1 MISRGRPSIS
11 TLTTCGF
18 LLIAVLWGGFLGW
31 RQIDGDGSVLDNIE
45 YLTVD
50 WRFSIAGARPAPRGV
65 VIAAIDDET
74 IEKLGAFPLPR
85 SVVARIVRGLAAL
98 NPKAI
103 AVDIAFL
110 NPGSPETDKEL
121 ADALHSARSVIAAVG
136 VFEKNAEQRK
146 DQ

>member
-1 MISRGRPSIS
+1 MISRGRPSLS
-11 TLTTCGF
+11 TLTTGGF

-98 NPKAI
+98 KSEGHRRRHRI
-103 AVDIAFL
+103 
-110 NPGSPETDKEL
+110 PE
-121 ADALHSARSVIAAVG
+121 SGQSGNGQRARRCAP
-136 VFEKNAEQRK
+136 FR
-146 DQ
+146 